1 MRVEVVEDTE
11 GGDMVGIDSCPSE
24 GCTDLGT
31 SEHNFLQW
39 LEAVSLNPN
48 HRPKPFPPHVL
59 FLNYAVY
66 NGH

>member
-11 GGDMVGIDSCPSE
+11 GEVMVGIDPCPSE

-31 SEHNFLQW
+31 SEHIFCNGWRQ
-39 LEAVSLNPN
+39 SPSIQTTGRN
-48 HRPKPFPPHVL
+48 PFPPVL